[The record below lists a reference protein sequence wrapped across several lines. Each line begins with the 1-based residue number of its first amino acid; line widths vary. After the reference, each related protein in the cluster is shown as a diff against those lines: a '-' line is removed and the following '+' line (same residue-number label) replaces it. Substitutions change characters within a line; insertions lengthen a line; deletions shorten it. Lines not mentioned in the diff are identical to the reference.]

1 MAPKNKPYEQFGPYV
16 LFRKLESD
24 SLSEL
29 WRAARIDGNQLG
41 ALVALRRFTGG
52 NRDAIAA
59 SAEAAREIA
68 PLLNGTSFAKNQV
81 MGVVNGMPFLAY
93 DYSGGRS
100 LKHIVEKARGGAG
113 TQPNPIPLDQVVLI
127 AEKIALSLATTADL
141 RFGTTRLSHGA
152 LLPQFVWIS
161 DDGEIRVAGQQLAQG
176 LLASLKDS
184 RVAAEFGR
192 YFAPESHATGVQ
204 SKAADIYAAGAILF
218 LLTTGVEPPDAT
230 TASAF
235 TQTVRGAKTMAGGPV
250 PDEIRTILDKSLN
263 IDVAAR
269 YSSIAEMKQAL
280 STLAGGKFSA
290 TTFNL
295 AFYVSTLL
303 KKELEGEGIDREKEM
318 KVNVAPYAEALK
330 PQVPHDAP
338 SFASLEGPPRRSRA
352 PLAIGAVVAVAAI
365 GLGAFYMFR
374 TQAPAPKVTASGATV
389 VASTVAPPKPAIV
402 AQPLVAA
409 SPVASTTTATATST
423 VGLDDAA
430 RKKAF
435 EAAVEQKLQ
444 EEMMKLQGDYT
455 KQLKQQ
461 QSKQAPVQMATATA
475 APTPAPVLGRQA
487 AADDTAPSAAQLDQQ
502 RLAARL
508 ESVPTQ
514 TTPATVAQQAQPEPV
529 PQTASAAP
537 PPQPAARVVHEGD
550 VVDVSDLDTVPHF
563 LRQATPRYPIMA
575 ARQRVETVILL
586 TVLVSENG
594 DVLEVK
600 VLRGDPR
607 FGFQDEAIRAAK
619 STKFTAPM
627 KDGKRVKTWFPIPV
641 RFKL

>member
-29 WRAARIDGNQLG
+29 WRAARIEGNQLG

-59 SAEAAREIA
+59 SVEAAREIA

-81 MGVVNGMPFLAY
+81 MGVVDGMPFLAY

-204 SKAADIYAAGAILF
+204 SKAADIYATGAILF
-218 LLTTGVEPPDAT
+218 LLTTGIEPPDAT

-235 TQTVRGAKTMAGGPV
+235 TQSIRGAKTMAGGPI
-250 PDEIRTILDKSLN
+250 PDEIRAILDKSLN

-303 KKELEGEGIDREKEM
+303 KKELEGEGIDHEREM
-318 KVNVAPYAEALK
+318 KVNVAPYVEALK

-352 PLAIGAVVAVAAI
+352 PLAIGAVVTLAVI
-365 GLGAFYMFR
+365 GVGAFYMFR
-374 TQAPAPKVTASGATV
+374 TQAPVQKVTGIECECRRLHRRTSEAGHRGA
-389 VASTVAPPKPAIV
+389 
-402 AQPLVAA
+402 AA
-409 SPVASTTTATATST
+409 RRCFARRIHHDGNGDDHCRPRRCRAEEGLRGRGRTEAAGRDDEAAGGLHEAAEATAVEAGARPGGDGYDSS
-423 VGLDDAA
+423 DA
-430 RKKAF
+430 R
-435 EAAVEQKLQ
+435 
-444 EEMMKLQGDYT
+444 
-455 KQLKQQ
+455 
-461 QSKQAPVQMATATA
+461 PC
-475 APTPAPVLGRQA
+475 PRPADRC
-487 AADDTAPSAAQLDQQ
+487 
-502 RLAARL
+502 R
-508 ESVPTQ
+508 
-514 TTPATVAQQAQPEPV
+514 
-529 PQTASAAP
+529 
-537 PPQPAARVVHEGD
+537 
-550 VVDVSDLDTVPHF
+550 
-563 LRQATPRYPIMA
+563 
-575 ARQRVETVILL
+575 
-586 TVLVSENG
+586 
-594 DVLEVK
+594 
-600 VLRGDPR
+600 
-607 FGFQDEAIRAAK
+607 
-619 STKFTAPM
+619 
-627 KDGKRVKTWFPIPV
+627 
-641 RFKL
+641 